1 MSTLA
6 HRARPVRLLLII
18 AASLAAL
25 IALGAVQADAAY
37 RFTGVTV
44 DPSSLQAGG
53 HPAAHFVL
61 DPDAANADNTGGDD
75 LKRVVF
81 DYAAGQVINPR
92 VITTRC
98 TSAQLSADNC
108 PAVSTIG
115 TVAASWRV
123 AGLQKA
129 VTGTVYVLSTTT
141 AGSDASLGFV
151 LRGSGLKKK
160 SFTGQLTNGL
170 TSRPTADAA
179 FGPQLVIDPLPRTIT
194 SSIGLTLNAT
204 IDSLTIDLG
213 PRAGGS
219 SSGAFVST
227 TPTSCSPASGRASGV
242 SFKNVAAAATDTFT
256 PTGCE
261 AVPFAP
267 TASVAPTTTNTT
279 SGLNLNVT
287 LPAADQT
294 PQQSQLKQIKVKL
307 PTNSQI
313 NFPSLASIPTCNAA
327 QFATDSCPNLTRLG
341 TISLQTPLAA
351 AALTGDVYL
360 LVIGPT
366 PSLGYVLRGPNGKI
380 YGNATISQVGDS
392 AQLDLIDLPQ
402 IPVASLNFTLTNQA
416 FSTANSCIPATST
429 ITLGSR
435 SGASAT
441 TSSPWT
447 GVTCDPA
454 PTVVIYSPA
463 QGSYTSQSTTNVAF
477 FVNGSTT
484 VPPGIA
490 CSVNGVPTNTPG
502 LNSVPLSVGQNTI
515 LVVCTS
521 VGGQSSASVSVIRDI
536 QPPSIGPISV
546 SFVSPTSARI
556 TYSASDDSGLAPEC
570 IPPSGSTIPL
580 QPGPNQ
586 ITVNCRDRAGN
597 VATSV
602 VTIVVD
608 PPQPFSVSIT
618 SGPTG
623 TITSPTATFSYQAS
637 EPLETTMQCPPGTVC
652 PAVMVTRVTLSCS
665 LDGAAG
671 TPCPISN
678 AYGGSYTTPPL
689 APGNHTFCVRGTR
702 VADGAVAQ
710 DCRTFTVLSE
720 PPPPPNVQCTV
731 NGNTLTC
738 TWPNTAGL
746 VATCSLDGGPTTTC
760 VSPWIRAG
768 LAPGGHT
775 ARICFTSAAGDTA
788 CRSFTF
794 VIDGFPPVVVIT
806 SPPSGSTTTASTATL
821 TFTASGTGPITCT
834 RVSPAVVPLTIGP
847 NTITVSCSNA
857 FGTSSATTVVT
868 RTPLPFD
875 PSFSQSVS
883 GAGSLSDLGLTISF
897 SAPAGSEGIRS
908 ATILEPAQV
917 QPNFP
922 AFGPTNG
929 CPSSSITPVGSGFQ
943 FNSTDCAGVARVG
956 QLTLSSPARSTS
968 VVGDVYLVQSS
979 PIPWLGV
986 SFADGSYGV
995 TQLVVPFHVVQD
1007 PACDPEGTVP
1017 CHMLVQLTVDG
1028 LPDVPQ
1034 LSSVF
1039 TFDEA
1044 DRTTSEG
1051 LIPGRIFAHE
1061 ASVCGT
1067 ATAKATLTSH
1077 SGATATREST
1087 FNVPPCE
1094 PEE

>member
-6 HRARPVRLLLII
+6 HRARPVRLLLIV

-37 RFTGVTV
+37 RFTGVTA

-108 PAVSTIG
+108 PSASTIG

-123 AGLQKA
+123 AGLQKGVA
-129 VTGTVYVLSTTT
+129 GTVYVLSTTA

-151 LRGSGLKKK
+151 LRGSGLKKQ
-160 SFTGQLTNGL
+160 SFAGQLTNGL
-170 TSRPTADAA
+170 ASRSTADAA

-194 SSIGLTLNAT
+194 SSIGLTLSAT
-204 IDSLTIDLG
+204 LDSLTIDLG

-219 SSGAFVST
+219 STGAFVST
-227 TPTSCSPASGRASGV
+227 TPTSCSLASGRASGV
-242 SFKNVAAAATDTFT
+242 SFKSVAVTATDTFT
-256 PTGCE
+256 PTGCDS
-261 AVPFAP
+261 VPFAP
-267 TASVAPTTTNTT
+267 TASATPTSSGSAT
-279 SGLNLNVT
+279 GLNVNVS
-287 LPAADQT
+287 LPSSDTT
-294 PQQSQLKQIKVKL
+294 PQQSQLKQVTVTL
-307 PTNSQI
+307 PPSTQI
-313 NFPSLASIPTCNAA
+313 NFPSLASIPTCSAA
-327 QFATDSCPNLTRLG
+327 QFGSDVCAASTRVG
-341 TISLQTPLAA
+341 TISAQTPLAA
-351 AALTGDVYL
+351 APLNGDVYL
-360 LVIGPT
+360 LGVAPT
-366 PSLGYVLRGPNGKI
+366 PSLGYVLRGSNGKI
-380 YGNATISQVGDS
+380 YGKAAITQVGNA
-392 AQLDLIDLPQ
+392 AQLELPDLPQ
-402 IPVASLNFTLTNQA
+402 IPVASVNLSITNQA
-416 FSTANSCIPATST
+416 FTKPAICSPATAT
-429 ITLGSR
+429 IALASR

-441 TSSPWT
+441 STSIWPAPVCDPPPTVAITSPPTGTFTSQPTVNVVFQVNGLSTLPT
-447 GVTCDPA
+447 GVVCVINGAPA
-454 PTVVIYSPA
+454 APNA
-463 QGSYTSQSTTNVAF
+463 N
-477 FVNGSTT
+477 T
-484 VPPGIA
+484 VP
-490 CSVNGVPTNTPG
+490 
-502 LNSVPLSVGQNTI
+502 LNVGPNTI
-515 LVVCTS
+515 TVTCTS
-521 VGGQSSASVSVIRDI
+521 ASGTQGSASVSVIRDI
-536 QPPSIGPISV
+536 QPPSIGPISFSLV
-546 SFVSPTSARI
+546 GPTSARI
-556 TYSASDDSGLAPEC
+556 TYTAGDDSGFAPEC
-570 IPPSGSTIPL
+570 IPPSGSIVPL

-586 ITVNCRDRAGN
+586 IAVNCRDRAGN
-597 VATSV
+597 VATSAV
-602 VTIVVD
+602 VIVVD

-637 EPLETTMQCPPGTVC
+637 ELLETTMQCPPGTAC
-652 PAVMVTRVTLSCS
+652 PAVMVTRVTLSCI
-665 LDGAAG
+665 LDSAGG

-702 VADGAVAQ
+702 VADGAVSQ

-720 PPPPPNVQCTV
+720 PPPPPLVQCTV

-738 TWPNTAGL
+738 TWTNAPGF
-746 VATCSLDGGPTTTC
+746 VATCSLDGGPMTTC
-760 VSPWIRAG
+760 VSPWIRPG
-768 LAPGGHT
+768 LAPGGHS
-775 ARICFTSAAGDTA
+775 ALICFTSATGDTA
-788 CRSFTF
+788 CRTFTF

-806 SPPSGSTTTASTATL
+806 SPTNGSTTTSSTATL

-834 RVSPAVVPLTIGP
+834 RVSPAVVPLAIGP
-847 NTITVSCSNA
+847 NTISVSCSNP

-875 PSFSQSVS
+875 PSFGQSAS
-883 GAGSLSDLGLTISF
+883 GAGSWSALGLTISL
-897 SAPAGSEGIRS
+897 STPAGSEGIRS

-917 QPNFP
+917 QLNFP
-922 AFGPTNG
+922 AFGPTNR

-956 QLTLSSPARSTS
+956 QLTLSSPARSNS
-968 VVGDVYLVQSS
+968 VVGDVYLVQRS

-995 TQLVVPFHVVQD
+995 TQLVVPLSVVQD

-1017 CHMLVQLTVDG
+1017 CHMLVQLTVGG

-1077 SGATATREST
+1077 SGATATRDST
-1087 FNVPPCE
+1087 FTVPPCE
-1094 PEE
+1094 PAE